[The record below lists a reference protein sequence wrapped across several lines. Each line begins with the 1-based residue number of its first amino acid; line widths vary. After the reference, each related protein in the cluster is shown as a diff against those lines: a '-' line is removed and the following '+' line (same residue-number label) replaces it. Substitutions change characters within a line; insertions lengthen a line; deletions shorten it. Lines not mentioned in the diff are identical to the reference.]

1 MRDNDRR
8 RTQVDRIVSAC
19 PIPCSLLEA
28 VDGRALSAEAL
39 DAVCTRRLRSPAYP
53 FALRPAEI
61 GCFLSHRRAWREIVE
76 RGLDGAAIFEDDV
89 ELARPGFDR
98 ALDLA
103 FEALASADLVRL
115 RLMHRTPAATR
126 ARTSPAIGWPTVTPL
141 GTQAQVVGRRGA
153 ELLLAASERFDRPVD
168 VFLQMR
174 WLAGIAACEV
184 APSHVFDRTADV
196 GGTTIQAGRSAGSP
210 RIARNLRRAL
220 YRARIRCLSI
230 LRPPRPTAGTMEE
243 ASRP

>member
-8 RTQVDRIVSAC
+8 SAQVNRIISAC

-28 VDGRALSAEAL
+28 VDGRAMSTEARN
-39 DAVCTRRLRSPAYP
+39 AVCARRLHSPGYP

-61 GCFLSHRRAWREIVE
+61 GCFLSHRRAWQEILD

-89 ELARPGFDR
+89 ELERPRFDR

-115 RLMHRTPAATR
+115 RLMHRTPR
-126 ARTSPAIGWPTVTPL
+126 LARERPAPTIGWPTVTPL

-174 WLAGIAACEV
+174 WLTGIAACEV
-184 APSHVFDRTADV
+184 APSHVVDRTSEV
-196 GGTTIQAGRSAGSP
+196 GGTTIQIRRTAGAA
-210 RIARNLRRAL
+210 RIGRNLSRAL
-220 YRARIRCLSI
+220 YRARIRGLSI
-230 LRPPRPTAGTMEE
+230 LRPAAPASGKGT
-243 ASRP
+243 SPS